1 MPLSPKPQHVRHS
14 LVTASCSWNNL
25 PELCPPHLP
34 HSTSGTGAMVPL
46 ALFRFVRL
54 IAHYLDLCDEP
65 VPHARELWA
74 PDSELIE
81 EVLEH
86 MHDHFGDPLIV
97 TDSQFTKPIP
107 YHNAYAP
114 LHPSVSS
121 CTSSN
126 KPSQFT
132 PTSKP
137 PSSSAIG
144 SRSVV
149 MSSQTAS
156 TTPSDIQHVSTPTR
170 TTSTSTF
177 KAPPTSSTTSKQPS
191 SPSSSMLTAAAPVVM
206 SSPLSASSMPSDIQH
221 LVAPVRSHPPATPLP
236 LTTRSLSNPGPVRVQ
251 KNLVLSSASPP
262 SPSSS
267 SAPASMPRPVVRAV
281 IPLSRNDGRTR
292 NYAQVAAT
300 PTPTPTTTTKPHFTI
315 RIITSIAPSPTF
327 NIFPHHTFTVRII
340 TPITPLPAVLPT
352 SVCISSSSS
361 SPSVSPPSS
370 VSSPASPVLVQACA
384 LSWFMLSLLLSVGMS
399 SSTSAAVGRNPLSVP
414 VHA

>member
-1 MPLSPKPQHVRHS
+1 MGTRLGADRRSARAHARPLRRPVNSNRFPIHQTNPLSQRIRP
-14 LVTASCSWNNL
+14 
-25 PELCPPHLP
+25 
-34 HSTSGTGAMVPL
+34 STPIGILMHILKQTLSIHTHIQTTLFLRDRFQICCDVISNCVHD
-46 ALFRFVRL
+46 ALRYPTCF
-54 IAHYLDLCDEP
+54 D
-65 VPHARELWA
+65 
-74 PDSELIE
+74 
-81 EVLEH
+81 
-86 MHDHFGDPLIV
+86 
-97 TDSQFTKPIP
+97 TDP
-107 YHNAYAP
+107 YH
-114 LHPSVSS
+114 
-121 CTSSN
+121 
-126 KPSQFT
+126 
-132 PTSKP
+132 
-137 PSSSAIG
+137 
-144 SRSVV
+144 
-149 MSSQTAS
+149 
-156 TTPSDIQHVSTPTR
+156 
-170 TTSTSTF
+170 

-221 LVAPVRSHPPATPLP
+221 LVAPVRSHLPATPLP